1 MIREK
6 ILVINPGSTSTKVAV
21 YEGNTQKW
29 MESINHLAEDL
40 KQFDLVYDQL
50 EMRTELIRKLIASH
64 GDKLDSFNAIASR
77 GGNMPSVKSGAYVVT
92 DYMVECLKYRPIDE
106 HAANVGAG
114 IALALAEEVG
124 INAYIYDALTVD
136 EMLPVNKISGI
147 KGVRRPARG
156 HNLNT
161 RAVALKL
168 CYENRINYNDV
179 NIVVAHLGGGIT
191 INLHSKGRIVDIIMD
206 EEGPFSPERAGGIPT
221 YSIVKM
227 AFSGDYTQ
235 KDLMKQLQRRGGM
248 ISYFDTADMREV
260 ESMIDKGNSEVKLV
274 YEAMALAVAK
284 NIAKI
289 VPGVKGK
296 VDHIVLTGGLAHSG
310 RFTDEII
317 KYIEFIAPVTII
329 AGENEMQSLAEG
341 VLRVL
346 KGQEKAKI
354 LENEDDGQDTYY

>member
-1 MIREK
+1 MIGEK

-21 YEGNTQKW
+21 YEGNVQKW
-29 MESINHLAEDL
+29 MASISHSAEDL
-40 KQFDLVYDQL
+40 KQFDAVYDQL
-50 EMRTELIRKLIASH
+50 EMRAGLIRKLIASH
-64 GDKLDSFNAIASR
+64 EDELDSFNAIASR
-77 GGNMPSVKSGAYVVT
+77 GGNMPSVKSGAYKVT

-114 IALALAEEVG
+114 IALKFAEEAG
-124 INAYIYDALTVD
+124 IDAYIYDALTVD
-136 EMLPVNKISGI
+136 EMLPINRISGL

-168 CYENRINYNDV
+168 CHEKRINYDDV

-191 INLHSKGRIVDIIMD
+191 INLHSKGHIIDIIMD

-227 AFSGDYTQ
+227 AFGGEYNQ
-235 KDLMKQLQRRGGM
+235 KDLMKQLQRKGGM
-248 ISYFDTADMREV
+248 LSYFNTADMREV
-260 ESMIDKGNSEVKLV
+260 EQMIDEGDKNAQLV

-289 VPGVKGK
+289 APGVKGK
-296 VDHIVLTGGLAHSG
+296 VDHIVLTGGLAHSD
-310 RFTDEII
+310 RFTDQII

-354 LENEDDGQDTYY
+354 LENEDEGQDIYY